1 MTDNTEARLAVL
13 EKQAEYHE
21 KNAERIIKQQDE
33 ILSFLRDFSGRLGK
47 LEDQMMKAQPTIEE
61 FVTVKTE
68 IKTAGKLGR
77 TVWTVGAW
85 LIATIATAITTANT
99 FKAQIAAWASGN

>member
-47 LEDQMMKAQPTIEE
+47 LEDQMLKAQPTIEE

-68 IKTAGKLGR
+68 IKTAGKMGR
-77 TVWTVGAW
+77 AVWMIGGW
-85 LIATIATAITTANT
+85 LIAFLASAVTMANS
-99 FKAQIAAWASGN
+99 FKSQIAVWAS